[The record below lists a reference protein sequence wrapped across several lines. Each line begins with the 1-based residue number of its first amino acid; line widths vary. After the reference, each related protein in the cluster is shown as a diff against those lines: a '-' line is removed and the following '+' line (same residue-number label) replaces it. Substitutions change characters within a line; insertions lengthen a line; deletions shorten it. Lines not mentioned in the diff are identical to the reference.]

1 MSGVMVSPIRPA
13 ARPVP
18 SIPLPA
24 ADVFDII
31 GEYIEAGRLDR
42 AERLLG
48 HVLAAVPDMGDALH
62 LKGLIAARRKRSA
75 DAAALME
82 RALAQGARKPA
93 QLRNLSEVYR
103 VLGRL
108 DQALT
113 LARQSIA
120 GDPAD
125 PLGPFNLA
133 MIHYDRL
140 EIGPCLAAARHSLA
154 LRANLPQSH
163 MKLAQAHLLAGE
175 MEPGWAEYEWRY
187 QIPGAQ
193 ALMPATDRPQ
203 WDGRPL
209 PDQTLLLI
217 GDQGFGDVVMFMRY
231 IPWALTLCPNIA
243 VACSAEM
250 QPLLARTYPQ
260 VRTFTKWDETP
271 PYAAY
276 CPLSGLPMRHGTR
289 LDTVPNDGPYIA
301 AEPERQ
307 ALWAERLAARIPAGL
322 KRIGIAWAGR
332 PTHNNDYNRSV
343 ALSVLAPLAAV
354 PGVAF
359 VSLQKGDG
367 AAQAAQWPGPAPL
380 VDFGAQLDTFDDTMA
395 IIAGL
400 DLLVTVDTAI
410 GHFAGAMGVPAWIML
425 PYAPDW
431 RWLMER
437 TDTPWYDSLRLF
449 RPPAIRRW
457 DVVVADVT
465 KALAACD
472 WRSLGDPR

>member
-1 MSGVMVSPIRPA
+1 MSGAMISPIRPA
-13 ARPVP
+13 SRPMP
-18 SIPLPA
+18 GIPVPA
-24 ADVFDII
+24 ADLFEII
-31 GEYIEAGRLDR
+31 GEYIEASRLDR

-48 HVLAAVPDMGDALH
+48 HVLAAVPNQGDALH
-62 LKGLIAARRKRSA
+62 LKGLIAARRKRPA

-82 RALAQGARKPA
+82 QAMAQGARKPA

-108 DQALT
+108 DQAVT

-140 EIGPCLAAARHSLA
+140 EIEPCIAAAAHSVSLRH
-154 LRANLPQSH
+154 NLPQSH
-163 MKLAQAHLLAGE
+163 MKLAQAYLLAGNFE
-175 MEPGWAEYEWRY
+175 RGWDEYEWRY

-193 ALMPATDRPQ
+193 ALMPPTDRPQ
-203 WDGRPL
+203 WDGRAM
-209 PDQTLLLI
+209 PDQRLLLI

-231 IPWALTLCPNIA
+231 IPWALTLCPTISI
-243 VACSAEM
+243 ACSAEM
-250 QPLLARTYPQ
+250 QPLISRTYPQ
-260 VRTFTKWDETP
+260 VETFTQWDKTP

-276 CPLSGLPMRHGTR
+276 CPLSGLPKRHGTR
-289 LDTVPNDGPYIA
+289 LETIPNDGPYITP
-301 AEPERQ
+301 EPDRL
-307 ALWAERLAARIPAGL
+307 ALWKDRLAERVPSGL

-343 ALSVLAPLAAV
+343 ALTTFSPFAAV
-354 PGVAF
+354 PGLAF

-367 AAQAAQWPGPAPL
+367 TSQIPNWPGPAPL
-380 VDFGAQLDTFDDTMA
+380 IDFGTQLDTFDDTMA
-395 IIAGL
+395 IISQL

-410 GHFAGAMGVPAWIML
+410 GHFAGAMGIPAWIML

-431 RWLMER
+431 RWLMNR
-437 TDTPWYDSLRLF
+437 SDTPWYDSLRLF

-457 DVVVADVT
+457 DVLVDEVT
-465 KALAACD
+465 QELKK
-472 WRSLGDPR
+472 RFQ

>member
-1 MSGVMVSPIRPA
+1 MSGAMISPIRPA

-18 SIPLPA
+18 AIPLPA
-24 ADVFDII
+24 ADVFEIV
-31 GEYIEAGRLDR
+31 GEYIEANRLDR

-48 HVLAAVPDMGDALH
+48 HVLAAVPTLADALH
-62 LKGLIAARRKRSA
+62 LKGLIAARRKRPA

-82 RALAQGARKPA
+82 QALAQGARKPT

-103 VLGRL
+103 VLGKL
-108 DQALT
+108 EQAVT
-113 LARQSIA
+113 LARQAIA

-140 EIGPCLAAARHSLA
+140 EIDACISAARHSLS
-154 LRANLPQSH
+154 LRNNLPQSH
-163 MKLAQAHLLAGE
+163 MKLAQAHLLAGDFD
-175 MEPGWAEYEWRY
+175 PGWDEYEWRY

-203 WDGRPL
+203 WDGRAL
-209 PDQTLLLI
+209 PNDRLLLI

-231 IPWALTLCPNIA
+231 IPWALTLCPTIA
-243 VACSAEM
+243 VACSQEM

-260 VRTFTKWDETP
+260 VKTFTKWDETP
-271 PYAAY
+271 PYAMY
-276 CPLSGLPMRHGTR
+276 CPLSGLPKRHGTR
-289 LDTVPNDGPYIA
+289 LENVPNDGPYIA
-301 AEPERQ
+301 AEPGKQ
-307 ALWAERLAARIPAGL
+307 ALWAQRLNARIAPGL

-343 ALSVLAPLAAV
+343 PLATFLPFAGV
-354 PGVAF
+354 PNVAF

-367 AAQAAQWPGPAPL
+367 TAQIPQWTGPAPL
-380 VDFGAQLDTFDDTMA
+380 IEFSAQLDTFDDTMA
-395 IIAGL
+395 IIANL

-410 GHFAGAMGVPAWIML
+410 GHFAGAMGRDAWIMI

-431 RWLMER
+431 RWLMAR
-437 TDTPWYDSLRLF
+437 SDTPWYDSLRLF

-457 DVVVADVT
+457 DAVVEQVRA
-465 KALAACD
+465 ALMERFAT
-472 WRSLGDPR
+472 

>member
-1 MSGVMVSPIRPA
+1 MSGAMISPIRSAPRTVA
-13 ARPVP
+13 

-24 ADVFDII
+24 ADVFEII
-31 GEYIEAGRLDR
+31 GEYIEASRFDR
-42 AERLLG
+42 ADRLLD
-48 HVLAAVPDMGDALH
+48 HVLVAAPNQGDALH
-62 LKGLIAARRKRSA
+62 LKGLIAARRKRP
-75 DAAALME
+75 DEAAALME
-82 RALAQGARKPA
+82 RAMMEGARKPT

-108 DQALT
+108 EQAVT
-113 LARQSIA
+113 LARQSIS

-140 EIGPCLAAARHSLA
+140 EIDACISAARHSLS
-154 LRANLPQSH
+154 LRSNLPQSH
-163 MKLAQAHLLAGE
+163 MKLAQAHLINGDFG
-175 MEPGWAEYEWRY
+175 PGWDEYEWRY

-209 PDQTLLLI
+209 PNDRLLLI

-231 IPWALTLCPNIA
+231 IPWALTLCPTISI
-243 VACSAEM
+243 ACSAEM

-260 VRTFTKWDETP
+260 VSTFTKWDETP
-271 PYAAY
+271 PYAFY
-276 CPLSGLPMRHGTR
+276 CPLSGLPKRHGTR
-289 LDTVPNDGPYIA
+289 LENVPNDGPYITP
-301 AEPERQ
+301 EPGKQ
-307 ALWAERLAARIPAGL
+307 ALWAMRMNERIPAGL

-343 ALSVLAPLAAV
+343 KLTTFSRFASIPN
-354 PGVAF
+354 VAF

-367 AAQAAQWPGPAPL
+367 ALQIPQWPGPAPMI
-380 VDFGAQLDTFDDTMA
+380 DFGAQLDTFEDTMA
-395 IIAGL
+395 VIAGL

-410 GHFAGAMGVPAWIML
+410 GHFAGALGKEAWIMI

-431 RWLMER
+431 RWLMKR
-437 TDTPWYDSLRLF
+437 TDTPWYDTLRLF

-457 DVVVADVT
+457 DVVVEQVT
-465 KALAACD
+465 GELAA
-472 WRSLGDPR
+472 RFG